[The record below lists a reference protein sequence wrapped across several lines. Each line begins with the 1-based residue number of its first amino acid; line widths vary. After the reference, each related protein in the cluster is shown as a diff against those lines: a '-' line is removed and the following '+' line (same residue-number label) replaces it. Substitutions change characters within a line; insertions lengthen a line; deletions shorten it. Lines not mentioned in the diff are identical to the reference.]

1 MSKLKAILDLGL
13 GVVSNKA
20 SKKQEEKHKKI
31 ADENKQK
38 FMKVWEEK
46 YGKDIKGRKP
56 LGFFEDSSN
65 NDKEL

>member
-13 GVVSNKA
+13 GVVSKKA

-31 ADENKQK
+31 ADENKRK
-38 FMKVWEEK
+38 FMEAWEEK

-56 LGFFEDSSN
+56 LDFFED
-65 NDKEL
+65 DKDE